1 MRRTQLPITALQ
13 AYAKLN
19 DITFLGVGVLE
30 LGAKGYGLAAERPLS
45 SEHLADSTD
54 LLRIPHGLILCTEA
68 LEEHAK
74 FDQHFHQLLD
84 AAGGK
89 VNPQLSLTTGCSE
102 S

>member
-1 MRRTQLPITALQ
+1 MRKTHLPITALE

-19 DITFLGVGVLE
+19 DITFQGVGVLE
-30 LGAKGYGLAAERPLS
+30 LGAKGYGLAAERPLG
-45 SEHLADSTD
+45 SEHLADTTH
-54 LLRIPHGLILCTEA
+54 LLRIPHGLVLCTEA
-68 LEEHAK
+68 IEEHAK
-74 FDQHFHQLLD
+74 FAQNFHQLLD